1 MDYADI
7 MKALPKEVADLLH
20 SKLDKIQLTKD
31 LSPDEAKELLDG
43 AVKLTRLEM
52 VIEDDEKRRLVDT
65 LLSFVSQAGVNALFA

>member
-65 LLSFVSQAGVNALFA
+65 LLSFVSQAGVSALFA